1 MKEVTD
7 DIFNSVAEDILQ
19 TDVLRNDIIT
29 DAKKKCFYNRA
40 ITFTVYMWPDDT
52 KPFHED
58 VLLSTAS
65 RYIKLV
71 CDAFV
76 RNGEI
81 VTSDVKTETW
91 YSRTKYYFDVYYY
104 YTGNPFYGIRQLIN
118 FLASFVQTP
127 ELPMGFT
134 NKISFGKVSFDD
146 ADSEII
152 SFSDKKPVEYISF
165 ENEVMKNFYNKR
177 FYDMGTS
184 QMQFGKL
191 CEIAMKVIKPNISWY
206 DSLLSYLGE
215 EINMFD
221 SMLDSYI
228 TNKGQKTYQ
237 SSEVH
242 RWVKPILDS
251 ATLSGKDSIENK
263 ASGNYLLYYDEEKD
277 KENFEKE
284 LKIAN
289 IQYIYLQNI
298 EKTKSTSL
306 KMHCRGIDENDKGR
320 KILTWRIVHAYPSDV
335 MFGYLGLCRK
345 TSSGVENVWIE
356 MLVIDPNPH
365 ARNVEFSLE
374 RNGYLLGRSIAAVI
388 NEKLPREF
396 REGFLYDEVE
406 NNIKERHEKY
416 IENMKIIDEEVY
428 KIERGIW

>member
-7 DIFNSVAEDILQ
+7 DIFNSVAEDISQ
-19 TDVLRNDIIT
+19 IDVLRDDIIT
-29 DAKKKCFYNRA
+29 DSKKKFFYNRA
-40 ITFTVYMWPDDT
+40 ITFTIYIWSDDII
-52 KPFHED
+52 PFDES
-58 VLLSTAS
+58 VSTVS

-76 RNGEI
+76 RKGEI
-81 VTSDVKTETW
+81 VTSEIKTETW

-104 YTGNPFYGIRQLIN
+104 YTGNPFYGIRQIIN
-118 FLASFVQTP
+118 FLSSFIQTP
-127 ELPMGFT
+127 SLPMGFT
-134 NKISFGKVSFDD
+134 KKISFGNVTFDD
-146 ADSEII
+146 ADSEVV
-152 SFSDKKPVEYISF
+152 SFSDKKPFDYISF

-177 FYDMGTS
+177 FYDMDTS

-206 DSLLSYLGE
+206 NSLLIYLGE

-228 TNKGQKTYQ
+228 ADKGKKTYQ

-242 RWVKPILDS
+242 RWVKPILNS
-251 ATLSGKDSIENK
+251 ATLSGRDSITSK
-263 ASGNYLLYYDEEKD
+263 NYIQYKDEYEDEEKYKEID
-277 KENFEKE
+277 KV

-298 EKTKSTSL
+298 ENTKTTSL
-306 KMHCRGIDENDKGR
+306 KMYSRSIDVNDKGR

-335 MFGYLGLCRK
+335 MFGYLGLSRK
-345 TSSGVENVWIE
+345 TINDVENVWIE

-365 ARNVEFSLE
+365 ARDLEFSLE
-374 RNGYLLGRSIAAVI
+374 NNGYLLGRSIAAVI

-396 REGFLYDEVE
+396 RNGSIYDEVK
-406 NNIKERHEKY
+406 NNIKERHEKF
-416 IENMKIIDEEVY
+416 IENMKIIDEEVH

>member
-7 DIFNSVAEDILQ
+7 DIFNSVAEDISQ
-19 TDVLRNDIIT
+19 IDVLRDDIIT
-29 DAKKKCFYNRA
+29 DSKKKFFYNRA
-40 ITFTVYMWPDDT
+40 ITFTIYIWSDDII
-52 KPFHED
+52 PFDES
-58 VLLSTAS
+58 VSTVS

-76 RNGEI
+76 RKGEI
-81 VTSDVKTETW
+81 VTSEIKTETW

-104 YTGNPFYGIRQLIN
+104 YTGNPFYGIRQIIN
-118 FLASFVQTP
+118 FLSSFIQTP
-127 ELPMGFT
+127 SLPMGFT
-134 NKISFGKVSFDD
+134 KKISFGNVTFDD
-146 ADSEII
+146 ADSEVV
-152 SFSDKKPVEYISF
+152 SFSDKKPFDYISF

-177 FYDMGTS
+177 FYDMDTS

-206 DSLLSYLGE
+206 NSLLIYLGE

-228 TNKGQKTYQ
+228 ADKGKKTYQ

-242 RWVKPILDS
+242 RWVKPILNS
-251 ATLSGKDSIENK
+251 ATLSGRDSITSK
-263 ASGNYLLYYDEEKD
+263 NYIQYKDEYEDEEKYKEID
-277 KENFEKE
+277 KV

-298 EKTKSTSL
+298 ENTKTTSL
-306 KMHCRGIDENDKGR
+306 KMYSRSIDVNDKGR

-335 MFGYLGLCRK
+335 MFGYLGLSRK
-345 TSSGVENVWIE
+345 TINDVENVWIE

-365 ARNVEFSLE
+365 ARDLEFSLE
-374 RNGYLLGRSIAAVI
+374 NNGYLLGRSIAAVI

-396 REGFLYDEVE
+396 RNGSIYDEVK
-406 NNIKERHEKY
+406 NNIKERHKKF
-416 IENMKIIDEEVY
+416 IENMKIIDEEVH